1 MLSLLAT
8 VGEMSEALRRAL
20 LSESETAETGVLPP
34 NLLLDF
40 SLLHREIVD
49 STGRTLRD
57 RLGSSHGLMEHHGKT
72 LGEPSLLVDLAFS
85 HPDGFEATHSKTQ
98 QEAQRWLFDRCR
110 RLPSKLRQEC
120 VQRLASAAAQ
130 SHSNALNRMARI
142 DIVTTLALNK
152 RQTYLVEVAVPA
164 AQEAEELASATASAG
179 SDGALQALLKLRT
192 VLFSL
197 SQQQV

>member
-1 MLSLLAT
+1 M
-8 VGEMSEALRRAL
+8 
-20 LSESETAETGVLPP
+20 
-34 NLLLDF
+34 D
-40 SLLHREIVD
+40 
-49 STGRTLRD
+49 
-57 RLGSSHGLMEHHGKT
+57 HHGKV

-85 HPDGFEATHSKTQ
+85 HPDGFEATHTKSQ

-164 AQEAEELASATASAG
+164 AQEAEELGSATASAG
-179 SDGALQALLKLRT
+179 SDGALQALLKLPEVADAMAAIANDPNNLASYSPEDPRHAKIFEA
-192 VLFSL
+192 LNL
-197 SQQQV
+197 LNMHAQGAEA